1 MQPRLKPVN
10 INSMITNSPT
20 PKQLVPPLVKIRYVM
35 SLFSVSKQ
43 TVHNLIFSGDL
54 KAASLN
60 SAAKE
65 RKHLRITRDSLLA
78 LYQKRY
84 GHSLERALA
93 HAHAAQS

>member
-1 MQPRLKPVN
+1 
-10 INSMITNSPT
+10 MITSSPT
-20 PKQLVPPLVKIRYVM
+20 QKELVPPLVKIRYVM

-54 KAASLN
+54 TAANLN
-60 SAAKE
+60 SASKE

-78 LYQKRY
+78 FYQKRY

-93 HAHAAQS
+93 HAQANKS